1 DPAPHE
7 LCRFDAGAH
16 ADVVPVR
23 VDEEKL
29 ATVAYCVAQKRERHQ
44 PRAIGIPA
52 ANAGLS
58 RRLAEPVCSGI
69 DQLKAIAAEEDSVDF
84 PVRRAVLSADAKH
97 RALRQMIAQKCR
109 LIAQHLLRTQEIRIE

>member
-1 DPAPHE
+1 MIRRIPPPI
-7 LCRFDAGAH
+7 AGAIDRRGLH
-16 ADVVPVR
+16 V
-23 VDEEKL
+23 EMM
-29 ATVAYCVAQKRERHQ
+29 
-44 PRAIGIPA
+44 RAIGIPA

-109 LIAQHLLRTQEIRIE
+109 LIAQHLLRTQEIRIESLN